1 MMEWNLLS
9 PSRLSLFVFLITSS
23 QNEWDSAWCANQG
36 LTSEMIQ
43 YTTWFDWHISVVFR
57 VFSGP
62 TIDHPGDENG
72 WAFDRILGTVVPL
85 RSFVNSSLSSARK
98 QREKEMGPVHRWAI
112 QLPTVIGEF
121 LSLLGYKFLE
131 LDAYH
136 GLQPIYEPLTWLAIA
151 QVDGMVKMFHLG
163 FVASSLSHKR
173 ISSGRTWK

>member
-1 MMEWNLLS
+1 
-9 PSRLSLFVFLITSS
+9 
-23 QNEWDSAWCANQG
+23 
-36 LTSEMIQ
+36 
-43 YTTWFDWHISVVFR
+43 
-57 VFSGP
+57 
-62 TIDHPGDENG
+62 
-72 WAFDRILGTVVPL
+72 
-85 RSFVNSSLSSARK
+85 
-98 QREKEMGPVHRWAI
+98 MGPVHRWAI